1 MSSGA
6 GQAEMGGAVFAKEIY
21 EVGIPDS
28 AEAQDD
34 LVALAENAMD
44 VSNNLI
50 QFPRFSTL
58 VSMIPSAAAASY

>member
-6 GQAEMGGAVFAKEIY
+6 GQADMGGAVFAKKRY

-44 VSNNLI
+44 VSNLI
-50 QFPRFSTL
+50 PTPQS
-58 VSMIPSAAAASY
+58 